1 MKRPN
6 RIQLY
11 VTGTALA
18 AAIGLVASWSIR
30 VDFPGPW
37 GIGVLLFVA
46 FLLQVSA
53 TDSRG
58 GGAEGSLSFIV
69 HLAAGVLF
77 GGFWGAVV
85 AGVSTLLSQVG
96 RRRETMKVVFNVAQ
110 RVASTTAAMIVFGW
124 LGGTVPPD
132 ILVPG
137 NAVDTGLLV
146 LTILAFLGAAAIY
159 FVVNSALVA
168 GAVALSSQKR
178 WGDVWTTT
186 YLWVIGYDVAASTMA
201 LVIAW
206 LYLKFEGPDPVSRFG
221 FLLFVV
227 PLIVAKHVYAKLNTL
242 QVVYDELDRA
252 HDRLELSLREQLE
265 MMVRSIE
272 ARDPYTSG
280 HSRRVAALSKAIA
293 TDFGIAGEELERV
306 ENAALLHD
314 VGKIHAEFAPLL
326 QKEGRLTQ
334 DEWEIMKTHA
344 TKSAELVSLFSR
356 FRGTVESAVRSH
368 HERWDGKGY
377 PDGLVGEVIPLGAR
391 IIMVSD
397 TIDAM
402 TTDRPYRK
410 ALSFEKVVAE
420 LTKYRGSQFDPT
432 IVDATINSVTVRR
445 LVSDKEFLAEHTVAR
460 TLPAARSRPALRS
473 QSSFL
478 DALRVQGSGGESHQ

>member
-6 RIQLY
+6 RIHLY

-18 AAIGLVASWSIR
+18 AALGLLASWPTR

-46 FLLQVSA
+46 FLLQISA

-132 ILVPG
+132 VLIPG
-137 NAVDTGLLV
+137 NAVDSGLLV
-146 LTILAFLGAAAIY
+146 VTILSFLCAAAIY

-206 LYLKFEGPDPVSRFG
+206 LYLKFEGPDPVTRFG

-265 MMVRSIE
+265 MMVKSIE

-293 TDFGIAGEELERV
+293 MDFGIAGGELERV

-344 TKSAELVSLFSR
+344 TKSAELVGLFSR

-377 PDGLVGEVIPLGAR
+377 PDGLAGEVIPLGAR

-432 IVDATINSVTVRR
+432 IVDATVNSVTVRR
-445 LVSDKEFLAEHTVAR
+445 LVSDKEFLAEQTVAR
-460 TLPAARSRPALRS
+460 TLPAVRPRPALRS

-478 DALRVQGSGGESHQ
+478 EALRVQAGGGDSHL